1 MRACTV
7 KAALT
12 PPYASCARGANAREG
27 NAMSRSTLF
36 LEGVANP
43 GGYRDVSPQQLSQSA
58 AQVRIVDVR
67 EPHEFNGDL
76 GHIEGAELAPMG
88 TFPAAASGWDRDV
101 DVVLICRSG
110 NRSGRVAAA
119 LAPLG
124 FKGLM
129 NLAGGM
135 LAWNAAALP
144 VKR

>member
-12 PPYASCARGANAREG
+12 PRDASCARGANARKG
-27 NAMSRSTLF
+27 SAMSRSALF
-36 LEGVANP
+36 LEGVARP
-43 GGYRDVSPQQLSQSA
+43 GGYRDVSPQQLAQSSA
-58 AQVRIVDVR
+58 RVRMVDVR
-67 EPHEFNGDL
+67 EPHEFDGEL
-76 GHIEGAELAPMG
+76 GHIEGAELVPMG
-88 TFPAAASGWDRDV
+88 AFPAAASGWERDV

-124 FKGLM
+124 FNGMM

>member
-7 KAALT
+7 KTGLAPLD
-12 PPYASCARGANAREG
+12 ASCARGVNAREG
-27 NAMSRSTLF
+27 NAMSRSALF
-36 LEGVANP
+36 LEGVARP
-43 GGYRDVSPQQLSQSA
+43 GGYRDVTPQQLSQSA
-58 AQVRIVDVR
+58 GRVRVVDVR
-67 EPHEFNGDL
+67 EPHEYAGEL
-76 GHIEGAELAPMG
+76 GHIEGAERVPMG
-88 TFPAAASGWDRDV
+88 AFPSAASGWDRDV
-101 DVVLICRSG
+101 DVVLVCRSG

-135 LAWNAAALP
+135 LAWGASALL

>member
-12 PPYASCARGANAREG
+12 PRDASCARGANAREG
-27 NAMSRSTLF
+27 EAMSRSSLF
-36 LEGVANP
+36 LEGVASP
-43 GGYRDVSPQQLSQSA
+43 GGYRDVSPQQLAASA
-58 AQVRIVDVR
+58 ARVRLVDVR
-67 EPHEFNGDL
+67 EPHEYTGEL
-76 GHIEGAELAPMG
+76 GHIEGAELMPMG
-88 TFPAAASGWDRDV
+88 AFPAAASAWDRDV

-119 LAPLG
+119 LAAQG
-124 FKGLM
+124 FHGMM